1 MAMVKANF
9 TIDDMETFEG
19 WHDPHVRWN
28 GFACPFFERAAA
40 DRVAQ
45 AFGLR
50 YVEPC
55 DAYVDE
61 TDAYAGMQRD
71 SLHLYAIGAQGW
83 TWCEAGDL
91 ERDS

>member
-1 MAMVKANF
+1 
-9 TIDDMETFEG
+9 
-19 WHDPHVRWN
+19 VRLAGRGRCWLSS
-28 GFACPFFERAAA
+28 GVEPPLAPFFERAAP
-40 DRVAQ
+40 DRVAK

-55 DAYVDE
+55 DAYLDE

-71 SLHLYAIGAQGW
+71 SLHLYAIGAQAW
-83 TWCEAGDL
+83 TWFEAEDL